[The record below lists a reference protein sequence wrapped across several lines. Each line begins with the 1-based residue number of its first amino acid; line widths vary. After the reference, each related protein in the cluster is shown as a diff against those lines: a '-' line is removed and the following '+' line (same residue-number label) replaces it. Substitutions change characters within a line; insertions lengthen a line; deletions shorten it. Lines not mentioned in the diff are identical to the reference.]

1 MAFAFHVEAVPS
13 WWLGNLK
20 DYLQGGHT
28 RTTRMTIVR
37 RNGVMLAW
45 WAIIT
50 STVCGSGGGTP
61 CQFTATF
68 LAECNGLTLSVATLS
83 LPPVSADTP
92 DNCNPA
98 GVPSGHCPHAVLRD
112 FLALSIRDVWRVRLH
127 ISKGARMALEHS
139 KAAHAAAPSQAR
151 TLPEVRVPRN
161 LTATLQLIQ
170 LFVISAH
177 TFWIGGTVV
186 IDRWELFLRKMAGR
200 YKLDRSERMRVYD
213 RQHARASVHLVARPS
228 ADGRKVQWMLLST
241 EGKGGLLDM
250 EVSPLEKPGNAR
262 LAEGRLTWGDYELV
276 YASKKWV
283 EAYRATARSGKTK
296 ERRVLRRGSTWTW
309 RITQEAARGVS
320 AAILDACASMD
331 PFTVRNVLE
340 HQATRPLF
348 AGVREQV
355 VQFGQ
360 QAREAWRPR
369 HNDWLV
375 QQKPALRVTY
385 CEIDRLL
392 KPHAFK
398 DLYIMTKIK
407 VYDDVPVMVYEL
419 TKTAVRTPGTPAE
432 RVEQARDTIAPTACV
447 PSATLSECN
456 AASPSAML
464 PTLPGAQTPASGP
477 VMGSDCARGAETFGS
492 QLTRNAA
499 RTAKSV
505 PASAPALRSPA
516 HQNDSK

>member
-1 MAFAFHVEAVPS
+1 
-13 WWLGNLK
+13 
-20 DYLQGGHT
+20 
-28 RTTRMTIVR
+28 
-37 RNGVMLAW
+37 
-45 WAIIT
+45 
-50 STVCGSGGGTP
+50 
-61 CQFTATF
+61 
-68 LAECNGLTLSVATLS
+68 
-83 LPPVSADTP
+83 
-92 DNCNPA
+92 
-98 GVPSGHCPHAVLRD
+98 
-112 FLALSIRDVWRVRLH
+112 
-127 ISKGARMALEHS
+127 MALKTS
-139 KAAHAAAPSQAR
+139 KSAHAAAPSQAR

-177 TFWIGGTVV
+177 TFWINGTVKV
-186 IDRWELFLRKMAGR
+186 DRWELFLRKMAGR
-200 YKLDRSERMRVYD
+200 YLLDRSERMRVYD

-283 EAYRATARSGKTK
+283 ETYQATARSGKTK

-320 AAILDACASMD
+320 AAIVDACASMD

-369 HNDWLV
+369 HNDWLA
-375 QQKPALRVTY
+375 QQKPALQVIY
-385 CEIDRLL
+385 IEMDQLL
-392 KPHAFK
+392 KPRAFK

-407 VYDDVPVMVYEL
+407 VYGEVPVMVYDL
-419 TKTAVRTPGTPAE
+419 TNTAVRTRGTPAE

-447 PSATLSECN
+447 PSGTLSECI
-456 AASPSAML
+456 AASPSATL
-464 PTLPGAQTPASGP
+464 PTLPGAPTLATGLTKRL
-477 VMGSDCARGAETFGS
+477 DNARERETFGS
-492 QLTRNAA
+492 QLTRDAA
-499 RTAKSV
+499 HGAESV
-505 PASAPALRSPA
+505 AANAPAPRQPA
-516 HQNDSK
+516 HQDDSK